1 MRSLLLLAGFA
12 AAATPLTAQ
21 GTFEVQA
28 LGVATVTAREFV
40 GGGLGLAYRT
50 AGRTRVGLLM
60 TLGSSQGSDGGWG
73 FAGRGEALV
82 SYHLDPYK
90 RHGFTP
96 YAGGGLS
103 VTLNEEDNTQY
114 ILLVLGV
121 ESNPGG
127 RSGFFADV
135 GIAGGLR
142 LSAGFQVRTG
152 RR

>member
-1 MRSLLLLAGFA
+1 LLAGLVA
-12 AAATPLTAQ
+12 AAAPLTAQ

-28 LGVATVTAREFV
+28 QGVATVTAREFV
-40 GGGLGLAYRT
+40 GAGAGLSYRT
-50 AGRTRVGLLM
+50 GGRTRVGLLM
-60 TLGSSQGSDGGWG
+60 SLGSSHGSSGGWTL
-73 FAGRGEALV
+73 AGRGEALV
-82 SYHLDPYK
+82 SYHLNPYK

-96 YAGGGLS
+96 YAGGGIS

-127 RSGFFADV
+127 RTGFFADV
-135 GIAGGLR
+135 GIAGRVR

>member
-1 MRSLLLLAGFA
+1 MA
-12 AAATPLTAQ
+12 AAGPLTAQ
-21 GTFEVQA
+21 GTFEMQA
-28 LGVATVTAREFV
+28 QGVATVTAREFV

-50 AGRTRVGLLM
+50 GGRTRVGVLM
-60 TLGSSQGSDGGWG
+60 SLGGSQGSDGGWD

-82 SYHLDPYK
+82 SYHINPY
-90 RHGFTP
+90 RRSGFTP
-96 YAGGGLS
+96 YAGGGVS
-103 VTLNEEDNTQY
+103 ITLNEEDNTQY
-114 ILLVLGV
+114 LLLVLGV

-127 RSGFFADV
+127 RTGFFADV